1 VEYGK
6 AKRRRFPCFQLNSQ
20 RNGRFAKRSIGAFEE
35 KTSSETRNGTVKMAT
50 TAKFLRPI
58 TQSLAAIT
66 SSCPPI
72 SHSRRFCNSLSLSRC
87 GLYSQNLFISSICY
101 YLLAVYAKF
110 EPLKTLI
117 KDLEPALR
125 NPASTFQRRL
135 ITQRKYF
142 RFSGNLL

>member
-20 RNGRFAKRSIGAFEE
+20 RNGRFAKRSIGAFVE

-72 SHSRRFCNSLSLSRC
+72 SHSRRFCNSLSLS
-87 GLYSQNLFISSICY
+87 LWIILTKFVYLINLL
-101 YLLAVYAKF
+101 LLARSLCQIRTF
-110 EPLKTLI
+110 
-117 KDLEPALR
+117 KDVNKGP
-125 NPASTFQRRL
+125 
-135 ITQRKYF
+135 
-142 RFSGNLL
+142 